1 MIVSSAIE
9 KMIAFYQ
16 GNLHDINHFLKVW
29 AFAKTIGEQEGL
41 DDQTQLTLEL
51 AAVVHDIACPLCR
64 QKYGNANGKYQELES
79 PPLVEGFFADMPVER
94 DMAERI
100 SWLVAHHHTYTHV
113 DGLYYQIL
121 WKRIFWSTRMRAA
134 LPAQPLKTCGK
145 AFFAPVRAFVCWIA
159 FICGSSEAGKNPF
172 VKGAISDR

>member
-1 MIVSSAIE
+1 M
-9 KMIAFYQ
+9 
-16 GNLHDINHFLKVW
+16 W

-79 PPLVEGFFADMPVER
+79 PPLVEGFFAGMPVER

-113 DGLYYQIL
+113 DGLDYQIL
-121 WKRIFWSTRMRAA
+121 LEADFLVNADEGGLARAA
-134 LPAQPLKTCGK
+134 IENMRQSVFRTGAG
-145 AFFAPVRAFVCWIA
+145 VRLLDSIYLR
-159 FICGSSEAGKNPF
+159 EQ
-172 VKGAISDR
+172 

>member
-79 PPLVEGFFADMPVER
+79 PPLVEDFFAGMPVER

-100 SWLVAHHHTYTHV
+100 IPMWTAWITRSC
-113 DGLYYQIL
+113 
-121 WKRIFWSTRMRAA
+121 WKRIFWSTRTRAV
-134 LPAQPLKTCGK
+134 LSAQPLKTCGK
-145 AFFAPVRAFVCWIA
+145 AFFAPVRAFACWIA

>member
-64 QKYGNANGKYQELES
+64 QKYGNANEKYQELES
-79 PPLVEGFFADMPVER
+79 PPLVEDFFAGMPVER

-113 DGLYYQIL
+113 DGLDYQIL
-121 WKRIFWSTRMRAA
+121 LEADFLVNADEGG
-134 LPAQPLKTCGK
+134 L
-145 AFFAPVRAFVCWIA
+145 VRATIENMRQSVFRT
-159 FICGSSEAGKNPF
+159 GAG
-172 VKGAISDR
+172 IRLLDSIYLREQ

>member
-16 GNLHDINHFLKVW
+16 GNRHDINHFLKVW
-29 AFAKTIGEQEGL
+29 AFAQTIGEQEGL

-64 QKYGNANGKYQELES
+64 QKYGNANGKYQEMES

-113 DGLYYQIL
+113 DGLDYQIL
-121 WKRIFWSTRMRAA
+121 LEADFLVNADEGGLARAA
-134 LPAQPLKTCGK
+134 IENMRESVFRTG
-145 AFFAPVRAFVCWIA
+145 
-159 FICGSSEAGKNPF
+159 AGIRLLDSIYLREQDKQ
-172 VKGAISDR
+172 

>member
-9 KMIAFYQ
+9 KM
-16 GNLHDINHFLKVW
+16 INHFLKVW

-79 PPLVEGFFADMPVER
+79 PPLVEDFFAGMPVER

-113 DGLYYQIL
+113 DGLDYQIL
-121 WKRIFWSTRMRAA
+121 LEADFLVNADEGGLARAA
-134 LPAQPLKTCGK
+134 IENMRQSVFRTGAG
-145 AFFAPVRAFVCWIA
+145 VRLLDSIYLR
-159 FICGSSEAGKNPF
+159 EQ
-172 VKGAISDR
+172 

>member
-64 QKYGNANGKYQELES
+64 QKYGNTNGKYQELES
-79 PPLVEGFFADMPVER
+79 PPLVEDFFAGMPVEG

-113 DGLYYQIL
+113 DRLDYQIL
-121 WKRIFWSTRMRAA
+121 LEADFLVNAFEDGLSAENICTFRENVFRT
-134 LPAQPLKTCGK
+134 KTGTK
-145 AFFAPVRAFVCWIA
+145 LLNLMF
-159 FICGSSEAGKNPF
+159 
-172 VKGAISDR
+172 DL

>member
-16 GNLHDINHFLKVW
+16 GSLHDINHFLKVW

-41 DDQTQLTLEL
+41 DGQTQLTLEL

-79 PPLVEGFFADMPVER
+79 PP
-94 DMAERI
+94 RI
-100 SWLVAHHHTYTHV
+100 IIPIPMWTAWITRSC
-113 DGLYYQIL
+113 
-121 WKRIFWSTRMRAA
+121 WKRIFWSTRTRAV
-134 LPAQPLKTCGK
+134 LSAQPLKTCGK
-145 AFFAPVRAFVCWIA
+145 AFFAPVRAFACWIA
-159 FICGSSEAGKNPF
+159 FICGSSEAGKNPL

>member
-64 QKYGNANGKYQELES
+64 QKYGNTNGKYQELES
-79 PPLVEGFFADMPVER
+79 PPLVEDFFAGMPVEG

-113 DGLYYQIL
+113 DRLDYQIL
-121 WKRIFWSTRMRAA
+121 LEADSLVNADEGGLVCAAIENMRQSVFRTGA
-134 LPAQPLKTCGK
+134 G
-145 AFFAPVRAFVCWIA
+145 VRLLDSIYLR
-159 FICGSSEAGKNPF
+159 EQ
-172 VKGAISDR
+172 

>member
-16 GNLHDINHFLKVW
+16 GNRHDINHFLKVW
-29 AFAKTIGEQEGL
+29 AFAQTIGEQEGL

-100 SWLVAHHHTYTHV
+100 SWLVVHHHTYTHV
-113 DGLYYQIL
+113 DGLDYQIL
-121 WKRIFWSTRMRAA
+121 LEADFLVNADEGGLARAA
-134 LPAQPLKTCGK
+134 IENMRQSVFRTG
-145 AFFAPVRAFVCWIA
+145 
-159 FICGSSEAGKNPF
+159 AG
-172 VKGAISDR
+172 IRLLDSIYLREQDER

>member
-79 PPLVEGFFADMPVER
+79 PPLVEDFFAGMPVER

-113 DGLYYQIL
+113 DGLDYQIL
-121 WKRIFWSTRMRAA
+121 LEADFLVNADEGGFARAA
-134 LPAQPLKTCGK
+134 IENMRQSVFRTG
-145 AFFAPVRAFVCWIA
+145 
-159 FICGSSEAGKNPF
+159 AG
-172 VKGAISDR
+172 IRLLDSIYLREQDER